1 MYPSY
6 FSVQQRYLEMSEL
19 DLPHGS
25 YTDGLDVHGS
35 MFLAIDGDIT
45 AAEARFLGRLAG
57 AGFCAKV
64 ERGSG
69 EVEREKVDGMGLAA
83 GWKGEK
89 GGREGDTRPLGRDEG
104 AQGVGGV

>member
-1 MYPSY
+1 MR
-6 FSVQQRYLEMSEL
+6 VTR
-19 DLPHGS
+19 
-25 YTDGLDVHGS
+25 DGLGVHGS

-57 AGFCAKV
+57 VGFCAEM

-69 EVEREKVDGMGLAA
+69 EVEREKADGKGLA
-83 GWKGEK
+83 E
-89 GGREGDTRPLGRDEG
+89 GREGRERGGDTRPLGRDEG

>member
-1 MYPSY
+1 
-6 FSVQQRYLEMSEL
+6 MSEL

-57 AGFCAKV
+57 VGFCAKV

-69 EVEREKVDGMGLAA
+69 EVEREKVDGMGFAA
-83 GWKGEK
+83 GWKGERESRREGRKGGK
-89 GGREGDTRPLGRDEG
+89 GGRYETAWRG
-104 AQGVGGV
+104 